1 MARMNSIEKIDAL
14 IALRDNLLY
23 IQWSMYDTGLE
34 KEYESIART
43 LDVVIEVIVQKIQK
57 LEQELENL
65 RQKKENLVVVDF
77 AKKKKLK

>member
-1 MARMNSIEKIDAL
+1 MKIL
-14 IALRDNLLY
+14 
-23 IQWSMYDTGLE
+23 TE

>member
-34 KEYESIART
+34 KEYESIAST

>member
-43 LDVVIEVIVQKIQK
+43 LDVVKEVIVQKIQK

>member
-1 MARMNSIEKIDAL
+1 MQHFCDDCDSYMSLKNKT
-14 IALRDNLLY
+14 LRCDRC
-23 IQWSMYDTGLE
+23 GLE